1 MIVDLPGTSVAAVAS
16 KLRDLRDAAGA
27 MALSRVLTLV
37 VVVDDARADEALTVA
52 ARATHQHPS
61 RIVAIA
67 AGTRRG
73 ANRIDAQL
81 RLGGDAGASEI
92 IVLRLYGEL
101 VDHAESVVMPLLLP
115 DSPIVAWWPYDA
127 PEDPGADPIGALAQ
141 RRITDAEHAADA
153 ATAIA
158 TRAKVYRPGDTDLV
172 WTRTTRWRGL
182 LAAALDQPPFEP
194 VRRVTVCGGLD
205 SGSTDLLAA
214 WLGHRLGCPVVRGR
228 APAGA
233 GLLSVRLE
241 RESGPIDL
249 VRPDGLVA
257 ILSHPGQP
265 IRRLALARRSDEECL
280 SDELARLDP
289 DDVYDETLRH
299 GLPLLRGKA
308 LKTVTEAVAAGLA
321 PELDEA
327 RRIAAEIAKAAGG
340 QGSAAMVERPAP
352 TQQASDEDVR
362 RRGAAQ
368 RDQVQAERTESTKKP
383 PRSVGGGTAKPTPTP
398 RGKGAGS
405 GRG

>member
-1 MIVDLPGTSVAAVAS
+1 MPPISLHRPCPASEVPAWHFETDVAVVGFGATGAC
-16 KLRDLRDAAGA
+16 AAIEAAHAGA
-27 MALSRVLTLV
+27 RVMLFE
-37 VVVDDARADEALTVA
+37 RN
-52 ARATHQHPS
+52 S
-61 RIVAIA
+61 
-67 AGTRRG
+67 GSG
-73 ANRIDAQL
+73 
-81 RLGGDAGASEI
+81 GASG
-92 IVLRLYGEL
+92 LSGGE
-101 VDHAESVVMPLLLP
+101 S
-115 DSPIVAWWPYDA
+115 
-127 PEDPGADPIGALAQ
+127 
-141 RRITDAEHAADA
+141 
-153 ATAIA
+153 
-158 TRAKVYRPGDTDLV
+158 
-172 WTRTTRWRGL
+172 
-182 LAAALDQPPFEP
+182 
-194 VRRVTVCGGLD
+194 
-205 SGSTDLLAA
+205 
-214 WLGHRLGCPVVRGR
+214 
-228 APAGA
+228 
-233 GLLSVRLE
+233 
-241 RESGPIDL
+241 
-249 VRPDGLVA
+249 
-257 ILSHPGQP
+257 
-265 IRRLALARRSDEECL
+265 RRLALARRSDEECL